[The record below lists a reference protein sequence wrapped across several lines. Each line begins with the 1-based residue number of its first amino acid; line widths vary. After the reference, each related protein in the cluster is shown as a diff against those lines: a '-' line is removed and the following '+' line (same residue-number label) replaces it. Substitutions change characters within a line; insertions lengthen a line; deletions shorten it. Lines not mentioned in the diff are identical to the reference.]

1 MKALKDICT
10 LKSFDKIED
19 GIYFCG
25 SKNGNDYDNLLNGAR
40 KAVHHG
46 YVAYILPNPNSTR
59 TADYIFLRKNFA
71 GMYDL
76 KTITGKSSVSN
87 RLNESIGQANRVV
100 LNMVADYN
108 PRILATQIK
117 RYFESNEDAQE
128 IIIFKGKKCF
138 CVNRKDL
145 NKTFEKSFYK
155 EYTK

>member
-1 MKALKDICT
+1 
-10 LKSFDKIED
+10 
-19 GIYFCG
+19 
-25 SKNGNDYDNLLNGAR
+25 
-40 KAVHHG
+40 
-46 YVAYILPNPNSTR
+46 
-59 TADYIFLRKNFA
+59 
-71 GMYDL
+71 
-76 KTITGKSSVSN
+76 
-87 RLNESIGQANRVV
+87 
-100 LNMVADYN
+100 MVADYN